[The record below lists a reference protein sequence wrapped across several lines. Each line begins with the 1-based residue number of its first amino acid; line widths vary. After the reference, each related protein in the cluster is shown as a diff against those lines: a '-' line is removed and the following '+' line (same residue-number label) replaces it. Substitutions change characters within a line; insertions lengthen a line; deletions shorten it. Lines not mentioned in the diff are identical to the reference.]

1 MYSLHDIHT
10 FLLAMIFTLL
20 TGIGRGAV
28 FVQGKWIEYKF
39 RDVLKH
45 KPQTRY
51 YLCDENEH
59 STFDEIDMRV
69 PENCVYIEE
78 WVDTH
83 GHKKCVVAYEGDP
96 IPKKW
101 TSSPFDIPAKC
112 PWVWVGDRETE
123 IDLTRTFN
131 KFLVPGNQI
140 TLDLVLK
147 LIHVTNRTNLIYIE
161 SGTFKEIKFPGSG
174 ITIKADAE

>member
-1 MYSLHDIHT
+1 MYSLNDIQA
-10 FLLAMIFTLL
+10 FLLAVMFTVLSGL
-20 TGIGRGAV
+20 GRTYSFA
-28 FVQGKWIEYKF
+28 QTKWIEYKYS
-39 RDVLKH
+39 DMPKY
-45 KPQTRY
+45 KPHARY
-51 YLCDENEH
+51 YLCAENEH
-59 STFDEIDMRV
+59 HSFDEVDTRV
-69 PENCVYIEE
+69 PEDSVYVEE

-101 TSSPFDIPAKC
+101 TTNPFDIRAKC

-147 LIHVTNRTNLIYIE
+147 LIHITNRTNLIYIE

>member
-1 MYSLHDIHT
+1 MYSLAEIKS
-10 FLLAMIFTLL
+10 FLLVVVF
-20 TGIGRGAV
+20 AV
-28 FVQGKWIEYKF
+28 LSGLSNSYTFVESKWIEYKY
-39 RDVLKH
+39 RDMPKH

-51 YLCDENEH
+51 YLCAENEH
-59 STFDEIDMRV
+59 IAFDEGDTRV
-69 PENCVYIEE
+69 PENCVYVEE
-78 WVDTH
+78 WVDAH
-83 GHKKCVVAYEGDP
+83 GHKKCVIAYEGDP

-101 TSSPFDIPAKC
+101 TTNPFDMPAKC

-131 KFLVPGNQI
+131 KFLVPGNHI